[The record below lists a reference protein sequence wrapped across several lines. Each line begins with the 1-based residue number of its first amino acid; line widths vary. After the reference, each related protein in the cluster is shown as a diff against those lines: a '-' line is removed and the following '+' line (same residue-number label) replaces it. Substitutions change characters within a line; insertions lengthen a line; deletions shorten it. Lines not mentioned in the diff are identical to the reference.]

1 MSSKIKAAIFDMDG
15 TLIDYVWVWEKIDVE
30 YLKKFNIE
38 IPNDLRGD
46 IEHLNFSE
54 TAKYFKNRFNLS
66 DSIEDI
72 MNDWNQMAYKHYLND
87 VKLKNGV
94 KEYLQFLKS
103 EKIKIGLATS
113 NCTFL
118 IETVLKKL
126 NIYNFFDSITTTDET
141 GKCKDFPDVYLL
153 AAKKLGVQPSECVVF
168 EDILKAIVSAK
179 KAGMKVVAVHDEYSI
194 TEAQYLKSE
203 ADKFILSFEELTA

>member
-1 MSSKIKAAIFDMDG
+1 MSDKIKAAIFDMDG
-15 TLIDYVWVWEKIDVE
+15 TLIDSMWVWEKIDVE

-38 IPNDLRGD
+38 IPSDLRGD

-54 TAKYFKNRFNLS
+54 TAKYFKNRFNIP

-87 VKLKNGV
+87 VKLKTGV

-103 EKIKIGLATS
+103 QQIKIGLATS
-113 NCTFL
+113 NCTL
-118 IETVLKKL
+118 LTETVLKRL
-126 NIYNFFDSITTTDET
+126 GIYNFFDSITITDEV

-153 AAKKLGVQPSECVVF
+153 AAKKLGAAPSECIVF
-168 EDILKAIVSAK
+168 EDILTAVISAK
-179 KAGMKVVAVHDEYSI
+179 KAGMKVIAVHDKYSI
-194 TEAQYLKSE
+194 TESEYLINE